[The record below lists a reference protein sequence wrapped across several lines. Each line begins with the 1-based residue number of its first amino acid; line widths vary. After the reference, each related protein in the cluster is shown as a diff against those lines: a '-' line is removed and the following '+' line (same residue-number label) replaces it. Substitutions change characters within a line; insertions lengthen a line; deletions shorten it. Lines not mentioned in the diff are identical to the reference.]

1 MITAEEI
8 IRFSKINRLRPYQ
21 QEKHYLQTATLAG
34 IFTEVTDELV
44 FKGGTALFFFY
55 GLDRFSE
62 DLDFTEIKKINLEK
76 LKKKLSD
83 YLTII
88 NIVHELKT
96 KKSIAGKILKLK
108 AQGPLYRGSPSE
120 SFISIEISE
129 RNDLVL
135 SPDIK
140 DIIPVYND
148 LRPFTAV
155 VMKKEEI
162 LAEKVRA
169 LMIRGRAR
177 DLYDI
182 SFLLKKGIL
191 FDYKLIDKKL
201 SYYKKSFDEEE
212 FINQIQIIKKIWQ
225 SELHSLVPKIPSYD
239 ETLNFILNN
248 LRN

>member
-1 MITAEEI
+1 MITTEEI
-8 IRFSKINRLRPYQ
+8 IHFSKLNRLKPYQ

-44 FKGGTALFFFY
+44 FKGDTALFFFY

-62 DLDFTEIKKINLEK
+62 DLDFTKIKKLNIEK

-83 YLTII
+83 FL
-88 NIVHELKT
+88 NIVNIAHELKT
-96 KKSIAGKILKLK
+96 KKSIAGKTFKLK

-129 RNDLVL
+129 RNDVILP
-135 SPDIK
+135 PDIK

-148 LRPFTAV
+148 LRPFTAL

-182 SFLLKKGIL
+182 SFLLKKGIS
-191 FDYKLIDKKL
+191 FEYKLINKKL
-201 SYYKKSFDEEE
+201 TYYNKKFDKEE
-212 FINQIQIIKKIWQ
+212 FIIHAKEIKNIWQ
-225 SELHSLVPKIPSYD
+225 SELHGLVPKIPAYD
-239 ETLNFILNN
+239 EILQFILDN
-248 LRN
+248 LRY